1 MAGAALAIVST
12 AVYAQTDNQA
22 SDNRASNANV
32 RAQLTQMLAKSGFTD
47 LKVAPSAF
55 MVHAKD
61 SDGNPVVMSISPD
74 SFASVT
80 VDAGTTTGKASNS
93 PNDTYVSVPGS
104 NELSS
109 QLVGLDIYN
118 KDNKDIGAI
127 KDIAFDSSGRT
138 TAYIVSVGGFLGIGD
153 HYVAIRPSSVDVTYD
168 QGQKKWKA
176 SMNATADELKAAPE
190 FKYNGRWADNT

>member
-109 QLVGLDIYN
+109 QLVGLDIYS

>member
-12 AVYAQTDNQA
+12 AVYAQADNRA